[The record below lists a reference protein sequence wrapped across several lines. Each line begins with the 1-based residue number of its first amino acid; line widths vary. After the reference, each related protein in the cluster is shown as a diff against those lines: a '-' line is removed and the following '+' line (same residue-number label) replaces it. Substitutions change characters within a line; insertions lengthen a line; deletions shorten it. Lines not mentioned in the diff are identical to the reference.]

1 MLGLGKWLN
10 MVKNTPIG
18 YNWSGNL
25 IWHLDEIILNLY
37 CGKLVLGRETLM
49 NIQKAILYIG
59 SVILLIIGAYTF
71 YMGQTSQGVIWF
83 VLGVIFLS
91 ISPQLGRPIKAVK
104 MRKIIIILC
113 AIILLG
119 IGGYT
124 LYLGEFLAGAAWI
137 IAGIMSLL
145 ISFMLVGKNAVLDP
159 Q

>member
-1 MLGLGKWLN
+1 
-10 MVKNTPIG
+10 
-18 YNWSGNL
+18 
-25 IWHLDEIILNLY
+25 
-37 CGKLVLGRETLM
+37 M

-91 ISPQLGRPIKAVK
+91 ISPQLGRPIKAIK
-104 MRKIIIILC
+104 MRKIIVILC
-113 AIILLG
+113 ALILIG

-124 LYLGEFLAGAAWI
+124 LYVGEFLAGAAWI
-137 IAGIMSLL
+137 IAGFMSLL
-145 ISFMLVGKNAVLDP
+145 ISFMLVGKNAFLDP